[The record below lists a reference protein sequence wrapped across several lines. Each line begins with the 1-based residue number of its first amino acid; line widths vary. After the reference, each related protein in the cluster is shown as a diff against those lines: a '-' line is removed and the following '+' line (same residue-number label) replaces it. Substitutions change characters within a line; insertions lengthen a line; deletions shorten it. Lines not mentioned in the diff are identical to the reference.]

1 MNAKKSEKNILIVS
15 DSADELRSVHEL
27 LTADLGG
34 CWSTD
39 DESAALLLFQEHHP
53 SVLILSFQEIEKAE
67 RFYLTL
73 FRQCHQMQDIPH
85 QTLLLCKN
93 TEAESAYALCMSGT
107 IDDYV
112 VNRPLYDP
120 FRLRLSVRQA
130 LDRRKEE
137 QQSTSASRLLLNVG
151 SDLRHLDN
159 YVEKTL
165 VAGEGQQGESL
176 RVFQSFTKKV
186 TNQLRQ
192 FEEHLGTPAMG
203 HMVKVLDQ
211 GGLRRQFEQF
221 HQESLE
227 LEILVVDDDE
237 IYLDMLVT
245 IVEGG
250 GLRVVAAE
258 NGEVALAKMRTR
270 RPDLVLLDYQMPG
283 LDGLQTLRRMKL
295 DPDLKP
301 VPVIMLTG
309 TSERELVGQCI
320 QTGAADFIVKPSDR
334 VTILAKINAR
344 LAQRAP

>member
-1 MNAKKSEKNILIVS
+1 MSTKKSDKHILIVS

-27 LTADLGG
+27 MTADLGG

-39 DESAALLLFQEHHP
+39 NEAAGLLLFQEHRP
-53 SVLILSFQEIEKAE
+53 SVLILAFQEIEKAE

-73 FRQCHQMQDIPH
+73 YRQCPQMQEIPH

-107 IDDYV
+107 VDDYV

-130 LDRRKEE
+130 LDRRNEE
-137 QQSTSASRLLLNVG
+137 QQSSTVSRLLVNVD

-159 YVEKTL
+159 YVGKKL
-165 VAGEGQQGESL
+165 AAGEERQEESL
-176 RVFQSFTKKV
+176 RVFQGFTEKL
-186 TNQLRQ
+186 TNQIRQ
-192 FEEHLGTPAMG
+192 FEEHLSTPTMG
-203 HMVKVLDQ
+203 HVVKVLDQ

-221 HQESLE
+221 RQESLE
-227 LEILVVDDDE
+227 PEIMVVDDDE
-237 IYLDMLVT
+237 IYREML
-245 IVEGG
+245 IMIIEGG
-250 GLRVVAAE
+250 GLRAVAIE
-258 NGEVALAKMRTR
+258 DGEAALTKLHYR

-283 LDGLQTLRRMKL
+283 LDGLQTLRRMKM

-309 TSERELVGQCI
+309 TSERELVAQCI
-320 QTGAADFIVKPSDR
+320 QAGAADFIVKPSDR
-334 VTILAKINAR
+334 ATILGKINAL
-344 LAQRAP
+344 LAQRV